1 MSVVEFMGT
10 QMTARCAMVI
20 RHVINGLS
28 YAEIAEQT
36 GFERIYI
43 KNSVAQCRMKGL
55 DIPRAPRST
64 QKPRPKSVSQS
75 TVKMIEMAKSGMTT
89 EEIAKKVGISKK
101 RVSGLLSYHRTKG
114 EDLPIRT
121 LPLDEYEALHKQGL
135 SQHRIAQELGI
146 GKMKASSCVRS
157 LVEHGRI
164 DGNNMRNPCSKK
176 PAGKDLWA
184 MALGRKELY

>member
-1 MSVVEFMGT
+1 MSVVESMGV

-36 GFERIYI
+36 GLERIYI
-43 KNSVAQCRMKGL
+43 KNSVAQCRMKGMN
-55 DIPRAPRST
+55 IPRAPRSP
-64 QKPRPKSVSQS
+64 QKPRPQSLSIS
-75 TVKMIEMAKSGMTT
+75 TVKMIDMAKAGMTT

-101 RVSGLLSYHRTKG
+101 RVSGTLSYHRTKG
-114 EDLPIRT
+114 EDLPIYT

-135 SQHRIAQELGI
+135 SQHRIAKELGI

-157 LVEHGRI
+157 LIAQGRI
-164 DGNNMRNPCSKK
+164 EGNNRREKCNDSPIGVDK
-176 PAGKDLWA
+176 WA
-184 MALGRKELY
+184 LVLGRKSLY